1 MRLENWGPD
10 RLPDIEALWRTACP
24 EETIGLDDLR
34 TVLVDGGGSV
44 VAEADGGG
52 VVAFAQGPGEA
63 RHRGNIR
70 LLAVH
75 PERQRQGRGRLLL
88 AAAETQLRGRGV
100 REVRLAGGVPRY
112 LWPGVDVLNTS
123 AQALAEAAGYTSN
136 GAEVNM
142 AMPTSFRA
150 ENPRGVEVRRVGH
163 SDAATVR
170 DLIEAQWPIWLTEFD
185 IAIRRGA
192 VFAAWSDG
200 CAIGFF
206 AHSAMRS
213 GWIGPMG
220 THPDFRARGVG
231 AALLAAVCAD
241 LQRKGQSTAVVA
253 WVGPVSYFAE
263 RGASVTRRFTRFV
276 KYLV

>member
-1 MRLENWGPD
+1 MAASLPKWMAAGRRL
-10 RLPDIEALWRTACP
+10 RA
-24 EETIGLDDLR
+24 
-34 TVLVDGGGSV
+34 
-44 VAEADGGG
+44 
-52 VVAFAQGPGEA
+52 GPGEA

-75 PERQRQGRGRLLL
+75 PERQRQGAVDSCWPRRRPNYGV
-88 AAAETQLRGRGV
+88 AACAKCVWQVACRATCGQG
-100 REVRLAGGVPRY
+100 
-112 LWPGVDVLNTS
+112 DVLNTS

-142 AMPTSFRA
+142 AMPTSFAQRT
-150 ENPRGVEVRRVGH
+150 PRCRGAQGWAFRC
-163 SDAATVR
+163 R
-170 DLIEAQWPIWLTEFD
+170 DGARSYIEAQWPIWLTEFD

-220 THPDFRARGVG
+220 THPDFQARGVG

-253 WVGPVSYFAE
+253 WVGLVNRFAD
-263 RGASVTRRFTRFV
+263 RGASVTS
-276 KYLV
+276 LHPDS